1 VTVQDYSNPVPVS
14 SQVNNSK
21 EPRITIIRTPHDDER
36 PYFSMNRNTA
46 QDRSLSWEAR
56 GVLAYLLSKP
66 SDWKVMIADL
76 KQNCG
81 RDKVRKILTELKV
94 NGYMAIGQSRDER
107 GHFTGEYQVYETPI
121 TENQLPDTSNR
132 KPVTGKQPLHN
143 IDTKLK
149 KQSSPRKRDEML
161 DAIAKVWGNN
171 AGGWVGHMK
180 NMLTGTAKT
189 GEWARCNFTPPVTDA
204 QEILDFE
211 IYMKRRMTDK
221 KLSDKP
227 TACVTIQRWFYDF
240 RNERD
245 NPRNV
250 LSVLDG
256 LRIVS

>member
-1 VTVQDYSNPVPVS
+1 MSNSNPIPDS
-14 SQVNNSK
+14 SQVSGSK

-36 PYFSMNRNTA
+36 PYFSMCRSTA
-46 QDRSLSWEAR
+46 QDRNLSWEAR

-81 RDKVRKILTELKV
+81 RDKVRKILKELKD
-94 NGYMAIGQSRDER
+94 NRYMAIGQSRDEK

-121 TENQLPDTSNR
+121 TENQSPDTSNR
-132 KPVTGKQPLHN
+132 KPVTGNPPLHN
-143 IDTKLK
+143 IK
-149 KQSSPRKRDEML
+149 KQSTEKKSSSRNRDEMF

-171 AGGWVGHMK
+171 AGGWVGSMK
-180 NMLTGTAKT
+180 SMLTGTAKR
-189 GEWARCNFTPPVTDA
+189 GEWARCKFDPPVTNA

-211 IYMKRRMTDK
+211 IYMLKRMKDK
-221 KLSDKP
+221 NLSEKP

-240 RNERD
+240 RNERN